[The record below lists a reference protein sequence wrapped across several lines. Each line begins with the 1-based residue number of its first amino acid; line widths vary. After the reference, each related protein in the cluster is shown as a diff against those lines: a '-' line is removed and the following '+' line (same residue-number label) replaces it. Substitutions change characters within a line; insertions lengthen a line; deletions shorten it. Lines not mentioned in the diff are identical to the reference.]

1 MVLTARIAAAGVLL
15 AVMTSQVTADAL
27 NCSHPPRHNLNCE
40 NACFSFPGIW
50 MNGTEPV
57 TINQNVTIVPDYEKA
72 MGSYPN
78 RVKGFNGSCTG
89 TFTPASGGA
98 VVTFNAAETS
108 CMTEKGNILESA
120 DGMDGTGCGA
130 LNAELATSTDFFG
143 GLTAKIV
150 RSASTTT
157 LAWSNGASWT
167 KPCGDFS
174 GNWCSGDQ
182 LGQPIKN
189 MGGQMCTRTWQQ
201 GSLGAKPGGVPAG
214 CMLSGFAVGYVK
226 GNKVDSDYHGL
237 TAFLELAD
245 AKSPGLDRLVWQNVR
260 GNNVTWYRYQNRSL

>member
-27 NCSHPPRHNLNCE
+27 NCTHPEQNGLNCE
-40 NACFSFPGIW
+40 NACFSFSGIW

-57 TINQNVTIVPDYEKA
+57 TINQNVTTPPDYEKSV
-72 MGSYPN
+72 GYYPN

-98 VVTFNAAETS
+98 VVTFNAAQTS
-108 CMTEKGNILESA
+108 CMTEKGNIL
-120 DGMDGTGCGA
+120 DLKYGTGCGA
-130 LNAELATSTDFFG
+130 LNAELTTST

-150 RSASTTT
+150 RSESTTT
-157 LAWSNGASWT
+157 LAWSNGENWT

-174 GNWCSGDQ
+174 GAWCNGDEIGHP
-182 LGQPIKN
+182 LKN
-189 MGGQMCTRTWQQ
+189 MGGQMCTQTLQQ
-201 GSLGAKPGGVPAG
+201 SSLGAKPGGVPAG
-214 CMLSGFAVGYVK
+214 CMLSGFTVGYVT

-237 TAFLELAD
+237 QAFLELAD
-245 AKSPGLDRLVWQNVR
+245 AKSPGLDRLVWQNVH
-260 GNNVTWYRYQNRSL
+260 GGNVTWYRYQNRSL